1 MRVYCIPFS
10 TIIRNK
16 CSVRKRGCFLLPIQI
31 TRKKLLTVIS
41 LLLGDA
47 SYHEALKV
55 KTPEV
60 LSDKRETDFNTQTD
74 KTDNE

>member
-1 MRVYCIPFS
+1 M
-10 TIIRNK
+10 
-16 CSVRKRGCFLLPIQI
+16 PIQI

-60 LSDKRETDFNTQTD
+60 LNDKRETDFNTQTD